1 MKRDYIK
8 QRENA
13 LVTRLNE
20 ISSKVASRAN
30 VLNKKQKIFLSV
42 VAALIIM
49 PILLV
54 SICVFNKPAAID
66 EDGMISVA
74 NTAFAVATTKRGIIT
89 VPSGMKK
96 ADPFLPYRDIG
107 EGNAVHDVPAFN
119 LVEPLEVVNVD
130 SDAARLMDTIVSG
143 ILYDKYSPSAILN
156 IEGNDY
162 LVKKGDVINNYKVMN
177 ITQDAVT
184 VKLGTNTY
192 TAGIGEILT
201 EGSVNYN
208 KVSNLNKKFGGAK

>member
-8 QRENA
+8 QRGNA
-13 LVTRLNE
+13 LAARLNE
-20 ISSKVASRAN
+20 ISVMVASTVN
-30 VLNKKQKIFLSV
+30 ILNKKQKILLSV
-42 VAALIIM
+42 LAALIIM
-49 PILLV
+49 PILLL
-54 SICVFNKPAAID
+54 SLCVFNKPAEID

-74 NTAFAVATTKRGIIT
+74 NNTFAIATTKRGIIT

-107 EGNAVHDVPAFN
+107 EGNAVHDIPAFN
-119 LVEPLEVVNVD
+119 LVEPPEVVNVD

-162 LVKKGDVINNYKVMN
+162 LVKKGDVINNYKVLN

-201 EGSVNYN
+201 EGTVHYN